1 MRTGPGASRWETAAV
16 LQFRTAAASHVG
28 LVRSHNEDS
37 GLAGPRLVVVADGMG
52 GAAAGEL
59 ASVTAVRAAEEV
71 ARRRIDALGPG
82 ELLAA
87 AVELAADRISALVR
101 ADASRGGM
109 GTTFTAVCTDGT
121 RAVLGHL
128 GDSRAYLLRGELIEQ
143 LSADHTLVQTLV
155 DAGRLSQAQARRSNH
170 RHIVMRSLGGGGPSV
185 PDLVDLD
192 LVAGDRLLLC
202 SDGLSDLVD
211 DATLA
216 VVLAVPDAHR
226 AADLLLAAALD
237 AGGTDNVTC
246 VVVDVEAVDEA
257 ARTGDDRGSQTSV
270 GALIGAASVSTRP

>member
-1 MRTGPGASRWETAAV
+1 V
-16 LQFRTAAASHVG
+16 LQFRPAAASHVG

-37 GLAGPRLVVVADGMG
+37 ALAGRRLVVVADGMG

-59 ASVTAVRAAEEV
+59 ASVTAVQAAEEV
-71 ARRRIDALGPG
+71 ARRRADELGPG

-87 AVELAADRISALVR
+87 AVELAADRISALVE
-101 ADASRGGM
+101 ADPARGGM
-109 GTTFTAVCTDGT
+109 GTTFTGVCTDGT
-121 RAVLGHL
+121 RVVLGQL
-128 GDSRAYLLRGELIEQ
+128 GDSRAYLLRAEVLRQ

-155 DAGRLSQAQARRSNH
+155 DAGRLSEAQARRSSH

-192 LVAGDRLLLC
+192 LRAGDRLLLC

-216 VVLAVPDAHR
+216 AVLAVPEGAR
-226 AADLLLAAALD
+226 AADLLVAAALD

-246 VVVDVEAVDEA
+246 VVVDVEVVDDDA
-257 ARTGDDRGSQTSV
+257 ATTAPTSTV
-270 GALIGAASVSTRP
+270 GTFSGAAGASSRP